1 MFHDGCWGI
10 KILIMLGLT
19 TASLWIPND
28 PVIVG
33 YMKFSRWISIAFLT
47 YQAIL
52 MLVVAYTLN
61 SQLVQNAMDE
71 GGNAFTSC
79 SGIILLSLFIVLTL
93 GNITWVVAQFMIFG
107 GSGCTG
113 NNIQMSLTLVLGIF
127 MHVIVLFR
135 TRKDASVLT
144 SALVLSYNLYLQWSA
159 LSSKEDE

>member
-61 SQLVQNAMDE
+61 
-71 GGNAFTSC
+71 G
-79 SGIILLSLFIVLTL
+79 
-93 GNITWVVAQFMIFG
+93 
-107 GSGCTG
+107 
-113 NNIQMSLTLVLGIF
+113 
-127 MHVIVLFR
+127 
-135 TRKDASVLT
+135 
-144 SALVLSYNLYLQWSA
+144 
-159 LSSKEDE
+159 